1 MIVSEIKLY
10 ELLKA
15 KLGEKEAEALV
26 HVLEKKVDDKFDESK
41 QIIAT
46 KEDLARVEG
55 RLETKIAET
64 KVDLIKWMVGFWLAQ
79 MAAIIGLYLN
89 K

>member
-15 KLGEKEAEALV
+15 KLGEKEAEAFV
-26 HVLEKKVDDKFDESK
+26 EILEKKVDHKFEDAK
-41 QIIAT
+41 QLLAT
-46 KEDLARVEG
+46 KEDLANN
-55 RLETKIAET
+55 KAE
-64 KVDLIKWMVGFWLAQ
+64 LIKWMFIFW
-79 MAAIIGLYLN
+79 IGQITVIAGLLVYFFTFS